1 MNQPPIEIEPRLLR
15 TGLKRAMTRN
25 RDTVLCILSPT
36 KLRLIS
42 VSSLRMMVSWEHP
55 IAGPQRPQ
63 YYVFPALVTHLLTG
77 PLGQELQR
85 VTLSLAGKDVS
96 LGMAD
101 ADNEYQWR
109 WQADLRQFYA
119 PPEFTQM
126 ITVPKGLLTISYL
139 SLSDAAHQAVA
150 NLVNLQSLQDIP
162 PEKLAILI
170 DFSSSQMT
178 LDGRSIVR
186 GISGAFYFDPRL
198 IIRALEIVKANTLQV
213 GVTPLPAGHRAVLT
227 LLARQDQWRVQ
238 CALLSVGA
246 DTQKLYPLPPE
257 RLGGPV

>member
-1 MNQPPIEIEPRLLR
+1 MNQPPIEIEPQLLR

-36 KLRLIS
+36 SLRLIS

-63 YYVFPALVTHLLTG
+63 YYIFPALVTHLLTG
-77 PLGQELQR
+77 PLGQDLQR
-85 VTLSLAGKDVS
+85 ITLSLAGKDVS
-96 LGMAD
+96 LGMTD
-101 ADNEYQWR
+101 AYNDYQWR
-109 WQADLRQFYA
+109 WQADLRHFYA
-119 PPEFTQM
+119 PPEFVHM
-126 ITVPKGLLTISYL
+126 IAVPRGLLTISYL

-150 NLVNLQSLQDIP
+150 NLVNLESLQDIP

-170 DFSSSQMT
+170 DFSSSHMT
-178 LDGRSIVR
+178 LDGRNIVR
-186 GISGAFYFDPRL
+186 GARGAFYFDPRL
-198 IIRALEIVKANTLQV
+198 VIRALEIVKANTLQV
-213 GVTPLPAGHRAVLT
+213 GMTPLPKGHRAVLT

-257 RLGGPV
+257 

>member
-1 MNQPPIEIEPRLLR
+1 
-15 TGLKRAMTRN
+15 
-25 RDTVLCILSPT
+25 
-36 KLRLIS
+36 
-42 VSSLRMMVSWEHP
+42 
-55 IAGPQRPQ
+55 
-63 YYVFPALVTHLLTG
+63 
-77 PLGQELQR
+77 
-85 VTLSLAGKDVS
+85 
-96 LGMAD
+96 
-101 ADNEYQWR
+101 
-109 WQADLRQFYA
+109 
-119 PPEFTQM
+119 M

-150 NLVNLQSLQDIP
+150 NLVNLQSLQGIP

-170 DFSSSQMT
+170 DFSSSHMT

-186 GISGAFYFDPRL
+186 GASGAFYFDPRL

-227 LLARQDQWRVQ
+227 LLAKQDQWRVQ

-257 RLGGPV
+257 RLAGPG